1 MGFEQEAS
9 STSAA
14 KERRAVVLRW
24 GQAVHRRPAVLPW
37 SSRGFLGDGGDSSVS
52 LRLTFPVCY
61 KFSH

>member
-24 GQAVHRRPAVLPW
+24 GQGCASEAGSASVVLW
-37 SSRGFLGDGGDSSVS
+37 GFLGDGGDSSVS
-52 LRLTFPVCY
+52 LRLTFPVCW
-61 KFSH
+61 F